1 MNFTLTAFASILL
14 AAGAAHGALLAHYT
28 FDETSGTTAFDSSGN
43 GLHGTIA
50 GGAIGTEGAITSVAG
65 ISGNALQF
73 SDDSHL
79 ITISSTDWGEGE
91 NLKVANGFTIS
102 TWLNWTDS
110 TRNRGAALTFTQLG
124 SGNRSVDLGVGGG
137 VNAHGS
143 VYARVRRGNSINDT
157 SPNTASNPPN
167 GGFNTGDWQHV
178 VGVFTSTGISVF
190 VNGELV
196 DSWSG
201 TTLTTNSLDLLT
213 IGAYRA
219 DSVSST
225 TSHFIGAIDDIQI
238 YNVALNED
246 QIAFLRDNPG
256 SILPGPTDELKIS
269 AFANVD
275 TDTWEAT
282 LRAAPLTPYQFI
294 SAPDL
299 DFSDGTLVQGLSQG
313 DPGDPGTIGGDGD
326 STVTTDIAGIATV
339 RMTLTGPKNFIRAQE
354 MPPLLSESFDAD
366 GPGLPAGWI
375 GSKDPGTAGTDWQ
388 VGDPSFLPG
397 LADGNGTNAV
407 GTNVAGLYADEDA
420 TITLTSPAIA
430 VPAGGATLS
439 FIQYIDSNAA
449 NGEAGAVRLLDA
461 TDTEIAEGAFPVTGI
476 DGVEA
481 GWTFQTFPLPPSAA
495 GQSVKLVFEF
505 TTAASGAAYHG
516 FYIDDV
522 VVTAD

>member
-1 MNFTLTAFASILL
+1 LPAISIHQLSSSKTNPTIEMKYYPAIASILL
-14 AAGAAHGALLAHYT
+14 AASAAHGALLAHYT
-28 FDETSGTTAFDSSGN
+28 FDETSGTTVFDSSGN

-110 TRNRGAALTFTQLG
+110 SSNRGAALTFTQLG

-157 SPNTASNPPN
+157 NPGTASDPPN

-178 VGVFTSTGISVF
+178 VGVFTSTGMTVF
-190 VNGELV
+190 VNGVSV

-238 YNVALNED
+238 YNGALTTNE
-246 QIAFLRDNPG
+246 ISFLFNNPG
-256 SILPGPTDELKIS
+256 IAIPEPAAALLGSLGLL
-269 AFANVD
+269 VL
-275 TDTWEAT
+275 
-282 LRAAPLTPYQFI
+282 LRRRRP
-294 SAPDL
+294 
-299 DFSDGTLVQGLSQG
+299 
-313 DPGDPGTIGGDGD
+313 
-326 STVTTDIAGIATV
+326 
-339 RMTLTGPKNFIRAQE
+339 
-354 MPPLLSESFDAD
+354 
-366 GPGLPAGWI
+366 
-375 GSKDPGTAGTDWQ
+375 
-388 VGDPSFLPG
+388 
-397 LADGNGTNAV
+397 
-407 GTNVAGLYADEDA
+407 
-420 TITLTSPAIA
+420 
-430 VPAGGATLS
+430 
-439 FIQYIDSNAA
+439 
-449 NGEAGAVRLLDA
+449 
-461 TDTEIAEGAFPVTGI
+461 
-476 DGVEA
+476 
-481 GWTFQTFPLPPSAA
+481 
-495 GQSVKLVFEF
+495 
-505 TTAASGAAYHG
+505 
-516 FYIDDV
+516 
-522 VVTAD
+522 